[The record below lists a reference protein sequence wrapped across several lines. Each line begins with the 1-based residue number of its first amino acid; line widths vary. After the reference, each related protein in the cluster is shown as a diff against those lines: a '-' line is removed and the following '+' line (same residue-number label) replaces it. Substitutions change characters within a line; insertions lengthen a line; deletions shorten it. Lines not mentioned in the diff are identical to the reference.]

1 MENDLWWKINL
12 EGRRP
17 LMEDNLWW
25 KTTFYQRQ
33 LLNQNQLN
41 FVFISCYCLDFGKC
55 QIENAVGHPKHV
67 TIVMFT
73 FVQASFVLV
82 TPLFQTIYL
91 LFFCP
96 LAQVIVKLQ
105 DILKEQVCNNFE
117 HFSWSFW
124 VYVGLF
130 RSILFHLIVSWSILV
145 YLGLFQTISC
155 FFRLYLAI
163 SGHLGLS
170 RTISGYPQLSWA
182 ILGYIRI
189 SLAISGY
196 LYQVSR
202 CK

>member
-1 MENDLWWKINL
+1 MENDLL
-12 EGRRP
+12 S
-17 LMEDNLWW
+17 
-25 KTTFYQRQ
+25 KTTFESEPTKFCIYQ
-33 LLNQNQLN
+33 LLLFRFWQMSNRKCSGSSKTCDNCHVHLCAGIICSSHPI
-41 FVFISCYCLDFGKC
+41 ISNN
-55 QIENAVGHPKHV
+55 IP
-67 TIVMFT
+67 
-73 FVQASFVLV
+73 
-82 TPLFQTIYL
+82 P
-91 LFFCP
+91 FFCP

-130 RSILFHLIVSWSILV
+130 RSILFHLIVSWYILV
-145 YLGLFQTISC
+145 YLGLFRTISC

-163 SGHLGLS
+163 SGNLGLS
-170 RTISGYPQLSWA
+170 WTISGYPQLSWA